1 MFLSTDETL
10 AASQLE
16 LFPTSS
22 VQSSSTN
29 IFCFSLQLEELKAS
43 LQTINEQK
51 IRLEEDLQ
59 QQAEMVG

>member
-16 LFPTSS
+16 PFSTSS

-29 IFCFSLQLEELKAS
+29 IYCFPLQLEELKAS

-51 IRLEEDLQ
+51 IRMEEDLQ
-59 QQAEMVG
+59 QQTEMVG